1 MRELFHRRHPEDSVL
16 AHSEGSQIG
25 SFWMDSTIDFKDIYF
40 LAGRRSSTYG
50 HQGYT
55 LKVKGSKRYQVMVR
69 TTETDDKDGDKVV
82 YEEDVKDQV
91 FVAHSIRSNSSN
103 ASSNTSDVSEE
114 GPSPAKK
121 RRRSE
126 LARRDGEVVK
136 KSKPTKS
143 SKSDSEGPK
152 NTQKIGSTSA
162 GSTSESKPKPKPPKS
177 TQPPEPVAAQAQP
190 EVDAPTPQQQLI
202 ESLSGP
208 GPSAFKPFPV
218 AQKEKEEKEKR
229 KREQEEEE
237 A

>member
-1 MRELFHRRHPEDSVL
+1 MRELSHRRHPKDSVL

-40 LAGRRSSTYG
+40 LAGRKKKYRRSSRA
-50 HQGYT
+50 H
-55 LKVKGSKRYQVMVR
+55 
-69 TTETDDKDGDKVV
+69 TESEGLQKDGDKVV

-91 FVAHSIRSNSSN
+91 FVAHSIRVSSN

-121 RRRSE
+121 RRSSE

-136 KSKPTKS
+136 KLRPTKS
-143 SKSDSEGPK
+143 LKSDSEGPK
-152 NTQKIGSTSA
+152 NTQTAGSTSTE
-162 GSTSESKPKPKPPKS
+162 STSESKPPKPPKS
-177 TQPPEPVAAQAQP
+177 TQPPEPVSEQAQP
-190 EVDAPTPQQQLI
+190 EVDVPTPQFQQLI

-218 AQKEKEEKEKR
+218 AQKEREDKEKR
-229 KREQEEEE
+229 KKEQEEEE
-237 A
+237 AKKKEKEQ